1 MISRRT
7 VLAAALG
14 AAAFGAPAAVASVPQ
29 RLAVLD
35 WALAELALMLGLRPI
50 AVAEMAL
57 YGKRVGEPALPAEAI
72 DVGLRSQPSLELLA
86 SLRPDLILTLSGY
99 GPSEATLSRIAP
111 TFALSLYTS
120 ERTPLDKACRGLL
133 ALGDA
138 TDRVDA
144 ARNALA
150 GFETRMAALRKRME
164 RLGTRPIL
172 VLNFADERHAD
183 VYGPGSLFGDAL
195 VRLGLTNAWQGTTNA
210 WGFTMIGL
218 DEIAARAEAH
228 VLLISPG
235 APADLETSALWQS
248 IPAVRADRVS
258 VLPPVWQ
265 FGALVSAERFAIQ
278 VVQALEQNA

>member
-1 MISRRT
+1 VISRRAL
-7 VLAAALG
+7 LAAALA
-14 AAAFGAPAAVASVPQ
+14 AAAFGVPATAAVPQ

-35 WALAELALMLGLRPI
+35 WALAELALMLGLKPI

-57 YGKRVGEPALPAEAI
+57 YGKRVGEPALPAGAT

-99 GPSEATLSRIAP
+99 GPSEATLSHIAP
-111 TFALSLYTS
+111 TWALSLYTPD
-120 ERTPLDKACRGLL
+120 RAPLEKARQGLIS
-133 ALGDA
+133 LGA
-138 TDRVDA
+138 VTDRVDA
-144 ARNALA
+144 AGSALA
-150 GFETRMAALRKRME
+150 GFEMRMAALRE
-164 RLGTRPIL
+164 RAAPFGSRPIL

-183 VYGPGSLFGDAL
+183 VYGHGSLFGDAL
-195 VRLGLTNAWQGTTNA
+195 VGLGLANAWQGTTNA

-218 DEIAARAEAH
+218 DEIAARREAH

-235 APADLETSALWQS
+235 APADLETSALWHS
-248 IPAVRADRVS
+248 VPAVRAGRVS

-265 FGALVSAERFAIQ
+265 FGALVSAERFAMQ